1 MTDVIAIYTRVS
13 QEDSEEPASTRRQ
26 ERACRGL
33 AESKGWEVAGVWE
46 DVDVSAYEKGV
57 RRPAF
62 EDLMTA
68 VAGGRVNGVL
78 VWKLDRLVRR
88 SADFERFWTRC
99 ERAGVFLSSATE
111 PIDSTT
117 DLGLA
122 VIRILVTFANVEST
136 SIGLRVRAR
145 QEEKARSG
153 DPLTRARAFGL
164 NKTRTKVV
172 EKEAVLIRE
181 AAQRFLE
188 EQALGSIVTDWQR
201 RRIAT
206 PNGGPWTVHKLSALL
221 QSPRLLGHN
230 TFKGKVAKTDCF
242 PAILDPLT
250 SARIQ
255 ARFANTYVRRRPPEK
270 YLLSRLL
277 RCGGCGAR
285 MTGMTVVA
293 SEARRGRHPQRRYKC
308 PSRPSGCHQVSINA
322 DFVEALVV
330 GATLERLKRGQ
341 RLRPSSRPPS
351 GSTKELQSASERHAA
366 SLRILADDYY
376 VGHRLTREEWESA
389 RAGLDRELGEARLRF
404 DPHWRPAA
412 SRRRG
417 GGFRFQRDWDSLD
430 LSHRRDILASEIEYV
445 TVTPVKG
452 YRGGLDSGRIRPV
465 WRDDEPQLASQAWPV
480 TGDDRVDMWVKERWM
495 DTREAAEA
503 LGIPMVSVT
512 AMARKGELPAVM
524 HGRYYRYQR
533 AVIERAVESLSGRV
547 RTSEVARRLGVKQ
560 ARVTNWIRRGKLPAV
575 RRGHYYYVR
584 PEDIGTVGTTLLD
597 PNVEVQGHMGP
608 AEGEV

>member
-1 MTDVIAIYTRVS
+1 MSDVIAIYTRVS

-26 ERACRGL
+26 ELACRRL

-68 VAGGRVNGVL
+68 VAGGRLSGVL

-88 SADFERFWTRC
+88 NADFERFWTRC
-99 ERAGVFLSSATE
+99 ERAGVSLSSATE

-122 VIRILVTFANVEST
+122 VIRILVTFANAEST
-136 SIGLRVRAR
+136 SIGLRIRSR
-145 QEEKARSG
+145 MEEKARSG
-153 DPLTRARAFGL
+153 DPLTPARAFGL

-188 EQALGSIVTDWQR
+188 EETLGGIVDDWQR

-230 TFKGKVAKTDCF
+230 TFKGKVVKTDCF
-242 PAILDPLT
+242 PVILDPLT

-255 ARFANTYVRRRPPEK
+255 DRFANTYVRRTPPEK
-270 YLLSRLL
+270 FVLSRLL
-277 RCGGCGAR
+277 RCGGCGTR
-285 MTGMTVVA
+285 MTGMAIVVA
-293 SEARRGRHPQRRYKC
+293 EARRGRGPQRRYKC

-330 GATLERLKRGQ
+330 GATLERLKR
-341 RLRPSSRPPS
+341 RTTLRPSARPPA
-351 GSTKELQSASERHAA
+351 GSTKELQSAYERHAE
-366 SLRILADDYY
+366 SLRLLAHDYY
-376 VGHRLTREEWESA
+376 VERRLTREVWESA
-389 RAGLDRELGEARLRF
+389 RDGLERELGDARLRF
-404 DPHWRPAA
+404 DPSWRPTV
-412 SRRRG
+412 SRRPG
-417 GGFRFQRDWDSLD
+417 GSSQFQRDWESLD

-452 YRGGLDSGRIRPV
+452 YRGGLDSGRVHPV
-465 WRDDEPQLASQAWPV
+465 WRDDDPELAAKAWPV
-480 TGDDRVDMWVKERWM
+480 TGNDRVDMWVKERWM
-495 DTREAAEA
+495 NTREAAEA
-503 LGIPMVSVT
+503 LGISMLSVT
-512 AMARKGELPAVM
+512 AMARKGELPTVK
-524 HGRYYRYQR
+524 HGRHYRYNR
-533 AVIERAVESLSGRV
+533 EVIARAVETYSGRV
-547 RTSEVARRLGVKQ
+547 RSSEVARRLDVKPT
-560 ARVTNWIRRGKLPAV
+560 RVTNWIRRGKLPAV

-584 PEDIGTVGTTLLD
+584 PEDIDSVGTTLLK
-597 PNVEVQGHMGP
+597 
-608 AEGEV
+608 